1 MVAFLVKAVSDS
13 IRSGGSDAETIAAY
27 ERNMSRP
34 GTVMTGAEI
43 QAVANCKGSVVMV
56 TSVVCITKCS
66 DFGETLDAVVFCPK
80 DSVNSQGKIPALHIL
95 QEIWSF

>member
-1 MVAFLVKAVSDS
+1 MRDRCVFGGALRPLIFPKCFNLVAFLVKAVSDS

-43 QAVANCKGSVVMV
+43 
-56 TSVVCITKCS
+56 
-66 DFGETLDAVVFCPK
+66 
-80 DSVNSQGKIPALHIL
+80 
-95 QEIWSF
+95 